1 MKNLR
6 HVARSDSRLGR
17 QLKTCSLAA
26 AVALLTSAGVHAQTL
41 SFEPFTG
48 YTEGVQLTAN
58 IPGPTVAGYTGNWT
72 NVDFGS
78 AHPVT
83 TAGSLSYGGAGYAA
97 GVADHIG
104 IASYVGGIGAGNSGR
119 MFRLLDSTL
128 RVTSTNTGVRYLSFL
143 YQSGQEAGATIYQ
156 MLDLYNGNTADANR
170 AFTAGLTQ
178 NGGNSGSEYDFGVTE
193 AYTSTGV
200 AADTAVHLF
209 VVKFD
214 LSATANSDSV
224 TVWIDPVL
232 GAGEPAGGILVSG
245 KNIAFDRLSISS
257 YSGGNSGA
265 WDEIRWGTTFD
276 SVTIVAPP
284 APAVYAP
291 ILSAAP
297 RYAPIGQSIP
307 LTVTISTNAN
317 ATSTVQLILTNDN
330 SSVITLPGG
339 NPTTLTFT
347 AGATNVQV
355 INVSVVGAGEANISV
370 VTNATFSA
378 ATIQLGAL
386 VPPSS
391 YESFSG
397 YAEGVQ
403 LPANVP
409 APAVA
414 GYTGDWT
421 SIDFGNLHPDTRA
434 GSLAYGGAGYAAGVS
449 GHIGIDSYTGGIGAG
464 NSGRM
469 YRLLAGTSLVVTSNT
484 VGTRYLSFLYQSGQ
498 ETGATP
504 YQMLDLYNGN
514 TADANRTFAAGLTQ
528 NGGNTGAEYDF
539 GVNEAYSSTGVAAD
553 TAVHLFVVKFELSD
567 VDFSDSVTVWIDPT
581 LGAGEPAGGITV
593 SGQNIAFDRL
603 SISSYSG
610 GNAGAWDEIRWST
623 NFDGVT
629 IVAPPAPTTFA
640 PTLSAALRLAPIGQT
655 LPIVISIPTNANAI
669 STVKLIVTNNNP
681 GVISLAGGSLVTNTF
696 AAGATNVQFLNA
708 TVLSAGAATISV
720 VTNETFSSASLQL
733 GSQISASES
742 FAYATTA
749 NTTFPLDAGYGYTG
763 GTGFGGEW
771 GSSLPL
777 NQNVTIVSGLN
788 YPGLITSS
796 NAANA
801 VGSPASLGFVEARA
815 LRPLDKTYGGV
826 GGGTVWASCVMTA
839 TSAFAPN
846 ENFGGFSLFD
856 SGNEQVLMG
865 LTAYEANNGKYGLK
879 RIGQAP
885 NQNFDDSVVPGPEPA
900 LLVYRFDFPAT
911 NGGPVAVTFY
921 ANPTLGPT
929 APVTP
934 TGTASVNNF
943 TFNSIRIACDNNM
956 VLDELRLGATWLAVT
971 PFIANPSITQI
982 SPTQVQ
988 ISWSTNAVG
997 TYTLLSSSPSV
1008 LGPWN
1013 PAGLTVGTSGGNYVA
1028 TDTISGSAK
1037 FYRLQ
1042 KQ

>member
-1 MKNLR
+1 MKIHNHPTTSSFR
-6 HVARSDSRLGR
+6 WPRS
-17 QLKTCSLAA
+17 LKTFGLAIAA
-26 AVALLTSAGVHAQTL
+26 ALTGASGFAQTL

-58 IPGPTVAGYTGNWT
+58 IPGPTVAGYSGNWT

-83 TAGSLSYGGAGYAA
+83 IAGSLNYGGAGYAA

-119 MFRLLDSTL
+119 MFRLLDNTLKVSST
-128 RVTSTNTGVRYLSFL
+128 TAGVRYLSFL

-178 NGGNSGSEYDFGVTE
+178 NGGNTGSEYDFGVTE
-193 AYTSTGV
+193 AYTSTLV
-200 AADTAVHLF
+200 AADAGVHLF

-224 TVWIDPVL
+224 TVWIDPTL
-232 GAGEPAGGILVSG
+232 GAGEPAGGITVSG
-245 KNIAFDRLSISS
+245 KNIVFDRLAISN

-284 APAVYAP
+284 APTVYAP
-291 ILSAAP
+291 VLGAAP
-297 RYAPIGQSIP
+297 RYAPVGQTIP

-317 ATSTVQLILTNDN
+317 ATSTVQLTLTNDN
-330 SSVITLPGG
+330 ASVITLPGG

-355 INVSVVGAGEANISV
+355 INVSVVGAGEANLSV

-403 LPANVP
+403 LTANVP
-409 APAVA
+409 APAVN

-421 SIDFGNLHPDTRA
+421 TIDFGNLHPDTRA

-449 GHIGIDSYTGGIGAG
+449 GHIGLPSYTGGIGAG

-498 ETGATP
+498 EAGATI

-528 NGGNTGAEYDF
+528 NGGNTGSEYDF

-553 TAVHLFVVKFELSD
+553 TAVHLFVVKFELSAS
-567 VDFSDSVTVWIDPT
+567 DFSDSVTVWIDPT

-610 GNAGAWDEIRWST
+610 GNSAAWDEIRWST

-640 PTLSAALRLAPIGQT
+640 PTLSATLRLAPIGQT
-655 LPIVISIPTNANAI
+655 LPIMITIPTNANAI
-669 STVKLIVTNNNP
+669 STVKLILTNNNP
-681 GVISLAGGSLVTNTF
+681 GAVSLVGGSLVTNTF
-696 AAGATNVQFLNA
+696 AVGATNVQFINT
-708 TVLSAGAATISV
+708 TVSGTGAATISV

-742 FAYATTA
+742 FQYNTTA

-771 GSSLPL
+771 GSTLPL
-777 NQNVTIVSGLN
+777 NQNVTVVSGLN

-801 VGSPASLGFVEARA
+801 IGSPASLGFVEARA

-826 GGGTVWASCVMTA
+826 GGGTVWASCVIQGT
-839 TSAFAPN
+839 TPFAPN
-846 ENFGGFSLFD
+846 ENFGGYSLFGG
-856 SGNEQVLMG
+856 GNEQMFLG
-865 LTAYEANNGKYGLK
+865 LTAYEANNGTYGFK
-879 RIGQAP
+879 RSGAQLYQSFP
-885 NQNFDDSVVPGPEPA
+885 DSVAPSADPA
-900 LLVYRFDFPAT
+900 LLVYRFDFPTT

-921 ANPTLGPT
+921 ANPVLGATPP
-929 APVTP
+929 ATP
-934 TGTASVNNF
+934 TGTADVSLF
-943 TFNSIRIACDNNM
+943 TFDAIRIACDNNM
-956 VLDELRLGATWLAVT
+956 SFDELRLGASWLAVT
-971 PFIANPSITQI
+971 PFIANPSITQT

-1013 PAGLTVGTSGGNYVA
+1013 PAGLSVSTSGGNYVA